1 MALDPAEYF
10 IIVPNMLGNG
20 VSSSPGNTAPPFDR
34 ARFPNVTVYDNVA
47 LQHRLVTEVFGAE
60 RVALAVGWSMAGQQ
74 AYHWGALYPGM
85 VARIACICGAA
96 KCSPHNFVFLEGMR
110 AALIADAAWRDGDYE
125 APPLRGLRS
134 MGRAWAGWALSQ
146 AFYREGLYREMGYA
160 TLDDFLVDY
169 WEAMFQTRDANNL
182 LAMIWTW
189 QNADISANALYD
201 GDFARALGAITA
213 RAMIMPGATDMYFPP
228 EDNEIRHAAPA
239 QVRIG
244 PSPMR
249 GWARPPSATAMIT
262 TISSGRGASATMTVM
277 VASSGKWKMLSLL
290 ASGTSMLVPAA
301 ATLVVEGIS
310 DSPPPTAARMG
321 WPSFGWTMAA
331 ACSSS
336 PLTPAMAALP

>member
-1 MALDPAEYF
+1 MADYEIFDAGDVALQSGVTLPGVKLAYKTHGALGPGKDNVVVYPTRYGGQHEDNEFLIGPGMGLDPARYF

-20 VSSSPGNTAPPFDR
+20 VSSSPGNTPPPFDR
-34 ARFPNVTVYDNVA
+34 ARFPNVTVYDNVV

-125 APPLRGLRS
+125 APPVRGLRS

-213 RAMIMPGATDMYFPP
+213 RAMVMPGATDMYFPP
-228 EDNEIRHAAPA
+228 EDNEIEVRHLPNAELRPIPSVWGHYAGGAKNPADIAFVDAAL
-239 QVRIG
+239 
-244 PSPMR
+244 
-249 GWARPPSATAMIT
+249 
-262 TISSGRGASATMTVM
+262 
-277 VASSGKWKMLSLL
+277 KELL
-290 ASGTSMLVPAA
+290 AS
-301 ATLVVEGIS
+301 
-310 DSPPPTAARMG
+310 
-321 WPSFGWTMAA
+321 
-331 ACSSS
+331 
-336 PLTPAMAALP
+336 

>member
-1 MALDPAEYF
+1 MTGYEIFDAGNVALQSGATLPGAKLAYKTHGTLSPGKDNVVVYPTRYGGQHEDNEYLIGPGMALDPAEYF

-189 QNADISANALYD
+189 HNADISANALYD

-228 EDNEIRHAAPA
+228 EDNEIEVRHLPNAELRPIPSVWGHYAGGAKNPADIAFVDAAL
-239 QVRIG
+239 
-244 PSPMR
+244 
-249 GWARPPSATAMIT
+249 
-262 TISSGRGASATMTVM
+262 
-277 VASSGKWKMLSLL
+277 KELL
-290 ASGTSMLVPAA
+290 AS
-301 ATLVVEGIS
+301 
-310 DSPPPTAARMG
+310 
-321 WPSFGWTMAA
+321 
-331 ACSSS
+331 
-336 PLTPAMAALP
+336 